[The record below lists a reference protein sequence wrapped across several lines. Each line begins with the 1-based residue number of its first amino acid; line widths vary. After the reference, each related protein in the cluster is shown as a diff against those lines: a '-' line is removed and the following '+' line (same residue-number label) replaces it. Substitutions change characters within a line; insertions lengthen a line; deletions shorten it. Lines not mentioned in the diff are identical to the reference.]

1 MQAAHPTEPLVLSHR
16 LDRDTSGVMLLSRTP
31 HATKLFGAT
40 PPPLPRL
47 SVLPGYEGVAGM

>member
-40 PPPLPRL
+40 PPLPRL